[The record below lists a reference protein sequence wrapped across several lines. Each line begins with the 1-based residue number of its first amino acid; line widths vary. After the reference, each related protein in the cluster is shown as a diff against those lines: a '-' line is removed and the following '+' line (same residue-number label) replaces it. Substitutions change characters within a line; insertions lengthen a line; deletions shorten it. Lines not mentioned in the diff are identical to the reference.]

1 MIDVLLPVFSK
12 PIEREYEG
20 WLVRGI
26 EKYFQELG
34 IFAVVWAVSPII
46 ESTWPADEHFLTS
59 GKIIGLQMKKASL
72 CIRQNRNPDFSDL
85 HWNLYDP
92 KGQFELIQKKNEIY
106 YCLPTFINRKWRD
119 KALEHCIFWRPT
131 TAINYNTWYDNP
143 RAKDNPYSKISV
155 HPNALRWGY
164 FYEKVMACDIG
175 VRLSMDF
182 TPHHYLS
189 NLQRSITQELRLI
202 EQMEENITRG
212 LYLIYLNI

>member
-46 ESTWPADEHFLTS
+46 ESTWPADEHFFTS

-175 VRLSMDF
+175 VRLSMDL
-182 TPHHYLS
+182 TLHKYLS
-189 NLQRSITQELRLI
+189 DLRTSIRQELMWI
-202 EQMEENITRG
+202 DQMEKNITRG

>member
-34 IFAVVWAVSPII
+34 IFAVVWAVSPSV
-46 ESTWPADEHFLTS
+46 ESTWPADEHLYMS
-59 GKIIGLQMKKASL
+59 GKIIGLQMKKANIS
-72 CIRQNRNPDFSDL
+72 QNHNPDFTNL
-85 HWNLYDP
+85 HWKLHNP
-92 KGQFELIQKKNEIY
+92 KGQFKLIQKRNEIY
-106 YCLPTFINRKWRD
+106 YCLPTFLNRKWRD
-119 KALEHCIFWRPT
+119 KALEHCIFWRP
-131 TAINYNTWYDNP
+131 ANAVNYNLWYDNP
-143 RAKDNPYSKISV
+143 IKGNPYNKIST

-175 VRLSMDF
+175 VRLSMDL
-182 TPHHYLS
+182 TLHKYLS
-189 NLQRSITQELRLI
+189 DLQTSIRQELMWI
-202 EQMEENITRG
+202 DQMEKNITRG

>member
-1 MIDVLLPVFSK
+1 MIDVLLPVFGK

-34 IFAVVWAVSPII
+34 IFAVVWAVSPSV
-46 ESTWPADEHFLTS
+46 ESTWPADEHLYTS

-72 CIRQNRNPDFSDL
+72 DIRKNYNPDFTNLNWKL
-85 HWNLYDP
+85 HNP

-106 YCLPTFINRKWRD
+106 YCLTTFINRKWRD

-131 TAINYNTWYDNP
+131 IDLINYNVWYDNP
-143 RAKDNPYSKISV
+143 RINDKPYSKIST

-175 VRLSMDF
+175 VRLSMGF
-182 TPHHYLS
+182 TLHNYLS
-189 NLQRSITQELRLI
+189 NLRNLIEELRLI
-202 EQMEENITRG
+202 EQMEENIG